1 MRTTWLIVL
10 ALAAGSTGCLRGTE
24 YRCSTNSECGAG
36 GTCESVGF
44 CSFPAGG
51 CSSGRQFGDSAGD
64 LANQCTGT
72 GGIDAGPIDSPST
85 IDTPSNIDSAIDS
98 PTTTGCPGNYATITG
113 GQGTHKY
120 RLVPSANWNQQ
131 RDFCVATSSSAYLA
145 IPDDLGE
152 LQALAILA
160 AQARFW
166 VGITDQATENTWLN
180 TKGAVQTFLPW
191 ANGQPDDGNP
201 GEDCV
206 EGIMATSQIN
216 DERCNTQY
224 VAVCECEP

>member
-1 MRTTWLIVL
+1 MRATWLVLVTL
-10 ALAAGSTGCLRGTE
+10 ALGATACLRGTE
-24 YRCSTNSECGAG
+24 YRCSSNTECGTS

-44 CSFPAGG
+44 CSFPDGT
-51 CSSGRQFGDSAGD
+51 CSSGERFGDSAGA

-72 GGIDAGPIDSPST
+72 SGIDGGPIDSPR
-85 IDTPSNIDSAIDS
+85 IDAPMIDA
-98 PTTTGCPGNYATITG
+98 PPAGCPGNYVTITG
-113 GQGTHKY
+113 GQGTHRY
-120 RLVPSANWNQQ
+120 RVVSAANWNQQ
-131 RDFCVATSSSAYLA
+131 RDLCVATTSSAYLA

-152 LQALAILA
+152 LQALATVA
-160 AQARFW
+160 ATGRFW

-180 TKGAVQTFLPW
+180 TKGAPQTFLPW
-191 ANGQPDDGNP
+191 ENGAPDNAGP
-201 GEDCV
+201 GEHCV

>member
-1 MRTTWLIVL
+1 MRASWLIVVTF
-10 ALAAGSTGCLRGTE
+10 ALGSAACLRGTE
-24 YRCSTNSECGAG
+24 YRCSSNTECGAG

-44 CSFPAGG
+44 CSFPDMD
-51 CSSGRQFGDSAGD
+51 CSSGERFGDSAGT

-72 GGIDAGPIDSPST
+72 TGIDGGLIDGPRIDGPM
-85 IDTPSNIDSAIDS
+85 IDAPPA
-98 PTTTGCPGNYATITG
+98 GCPGNYATIAG
-113 GQGTHKY
+113 GQGTHRY

-131 RDFCVATSSSAYLA
+131 RDMCVATTSSAYLA

-152 LQALAILA
+152 LQALATLA
-160 AQARFW
+160 GAARFW
-166 VGITDQATENTWLN
+166 VGITDSATENTFLT
-180 TKGAVQTFLPW
+180 TKGAPATFLPW
-191 ANGQPDDGNP
+191 APGAPDNGGP

-206 EGIMATSQIN
+206 EGITATSQIN